1 VCTEDR
7 IDLQVAF
14 SFSFSFSFSPLK
26 IEIKHHRQLNE
37 NRLQLNATIE
47 HYLLASRGT
56 EEQKSQF
63 QLGIL
68 NY

>member
-7 IDLQVAF
+7 IDLQAAF
-14 SFSFSFSFSPLK
+14 SFSFSPPK

-63 QLGIL
+63 QLGF
-68 NY
+68 

>member
-14 SFSFSFSFSPLK
+14 SFSFSPPK

-47 HYLLASRGT
+47 HYLLVSRGI

>member
-1 VCTEDR
+1 MCTEDR

-14 SFSFSFSFSPLK
+14 SFSFSFSPPK

-47 HYLLASRGT
+47 HYLLASRGI
-56 EEQKSQF
+56 EEQKKSVPSLVF
-63 QLGIL
+63 
-68 NY
+68 

>member
-1 VCTEDR
+1 VCTEDQ

-14 SFSFSFSFSPLK
+14 SFSFSFSPPK